1 VKNLNEVDA
10 LAELLK
16 ARFDHVAV
24 RHDYGWPGNAALC
37 ILDCVLSLN
46 RRYDK
51 VVYPRVLA
59 FSQRYPEVVELTH
72 LQELLDQYPQV
83 GGFCSE
89 RLNYNDIRREKTL
102 RGVVEHLLAVQ
113 AGHTGESE
121 WERLQAWAASVHPS
135 DHKIVA
141 VRGFGLS
148 GFQYMRMLLGV
159 QTTKPDV
166 HVIRFVSKAV
176 GHKVNDVAALTL
188 LEDAAEKAGLPLR
201 EVDGAIW
208 NTGARKQA
216 VTAGSHRP
224 NRRTIV
230 QSSGG
235 CAEQNG
241 RSTCRRRLIR
251 NVRREE
257 AA

>member
-1 VKNLNEVDA
+1 VKNLNDVDA
-10 LAELLK
+10 LAKLLK
-16 ARFDHVAV
+16 ARFASVAV
-24 RHDYGWPGNAALC
+24 RHDYGWPENSALC
-37 ILDCVLSLN
+37 VLDCGLSLN

-51 VVYPRVLA
+51 VVYPRVLV

-72 LQELLDQYPQV
+72 LQELLNQYPQA

-89 RLNYNDIRREKTL
+89 RLNYNDTRREKTL

-113 AGHTGESE
+113 ARHPGESE
-121 WERLQAWAASVHPS
+121 WERLQAWAASVHPR
-135 DHKIVA
+135 DYKTVT
-141 VRGFGLS
+141 VRGFALS

-188 LEDAAEKAGLPLR
+188 LEAAAEKAGLPLR

-208 NTGARKQA
+208 NAGARKPA
-216 VTAGSHRP
+216 VAAGSHCP
-224 NRRTIV
+224 NRRTPR
-230 QSSGG
+230 
-235 CAEQNG
+235 C
-241 RSTCRRRLIR
+241 T
-251 NVRREE
+251 
-257 AA
+257 